1 MIWPY
6 PSIQQWPDC
15 SKNTGSL
22 RRKPEVP
29 YIFHKVDVKSLIAIN
44 EQYMADAIG
53 RKLHFFE
60 KRRLFVP
67 DNDPHGIR
75 QVFPCTLVDHLLD
88 VDLVL
93 QTAADE

>member
-1 MIWPY
+1 MDHIRVFN
-6 PSIQQWPDC
+6 SGRIVVRIQARCDGIL
-15 SKNTGSL
+15 KFL
-22 RRKPEVP
+22 
-29 YIFHKVDVKSLIAIN
+29 IFFHKVDVKSLIAIN